1 MSTEIKLVC
10 VGVLCDDNLGAGS
23 GVLARVQ

>member
-10 VGVLCDDNLGAGS
+10 VGVLYDDNLGAES